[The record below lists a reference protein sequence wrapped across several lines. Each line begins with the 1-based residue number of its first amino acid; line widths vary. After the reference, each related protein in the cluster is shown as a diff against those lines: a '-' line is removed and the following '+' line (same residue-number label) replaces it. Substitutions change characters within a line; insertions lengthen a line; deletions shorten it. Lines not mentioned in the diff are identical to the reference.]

1 MLFNLVIKSKYS
13 SSNNIKLEL
22 KKSQPNYIKNNNV
35 NYESVYS
42 NLEYYFEIE
51 SDESI
56 SDIKLYI
63 NNKEE
68 KIFLS
73 ESKILFL
80 DDSNNNIVQSKKVFN
95 NYYGYVYLS
104 IEYAKNNETYRVYS
118 DWLDI
123 YIKND
128 DTSDLIKPME
138 EYIYNNSSKYLYKE
152 NSNVLDYS
160 STTKS
165 KNKNMYTKISLLE
178 KIVLIYTENLK
189 FFKNYVHYENIEKN
203 IIDDFEK
210 LNIIK
215 GDTIQFILSN
225 PQYLKQTQSITGIK
239 YNKTNLIP
247 IKTLINKNEISKN
260 IYENKIVLGF
270 LKSIYLVINDEIN
283 ILSKTRVENIK
294 DKYNGQ
300 YISSG
305 YHIHE
310 FILNSINSYLEK
322 LYALKKQFL
331 ELYLLYKK
339 VLKCDEIIINKIPK
353 PNANFIKIKHYQ
365 KIYLV
370 IKEWFENG
378 NYDFKIENMI
388 LSFNSV
394 SEIYEY
400 YVLLNINE
408 YLIQN
413 KFDLIDTL
421 KIVYTTSKNSLYIN
435 TRFENTFIF
444 KKNDIEITVFY
455 QPLVSSKKKD
465 FNHLLGLFRNN
476 NINYQ
481 GERSEYYTPDYIIKI
496 NRGIKNEYISK
507 IRENILKEEKRYN
520 KLKKVIQINFDNFN
534 IYKTEEIILKFEMMN
549 EEKIRE
555 KVNIESYHVI
565 LPNARKK
572 YYNEGIRNALVE
584 RLVIMTMEKEKE
596 LRDED

>member
-1 MLFNLVIKSKYS
+1 M
-13 SSNNIKLEL
+13 
-22 KKSQPNYIKNNNV
+22 
-35 NYESVYS
+35 
-42 NLEYYFEIE
+42 
-51 SDESI
+51 
-56 SDIKLYI
+56 
-63 NNKEE
+63 
-68 KIFLS
+68 S

-128 DTSDLIKPME
+128 DTSDLIKPMV

-283 ILSKTRVENIK
+283 ILSKTRVDNIK
-294 DKYNGQ
+294 DKYNEVVKR
-300 YISSG
+300 
-305 YHIHE
+305 HIA
-310 FILNSINSYLEK
+310 I
-322 LYALKKQFL
+322 
-331 ELYLLYKK
+331 
-339 VLKCDEIIINKIPK
+339 
-353 PNANFIKIKHYQ
+353 
-365 KIYLV
+365 
-370 IKEWFENG
+370 
-378 NYDFKIENMI
+378 
-388 LSFNSV
+388 
-394 SEIYEY
+394 
-400 YVLLNINE
+400 
-408 YLIQN
+408 
-413 KFDLIDTL
+413 
-421 KIVYTTSKNSLYIN
+421 
-435 TRFENTFIF
+435 
-444 KKNDIEITVFY
+444 
-455 QPLVSSKKKD
+455 
-465 FNHLLGLFRNN
+465 
-476 NINYQ
+476 
-481 GERSEYYTPDYIIKI
+481 
-496 NRGIKNEYISK
+496 
-507 IRENILKEEKRYN
+507 
-520 KLKKVIQINFDNFN
+520 
-534 IYKTEEIILKFEMMN
+534 EIILNMLIGKSSNLYNELYKEGYLLSQPDLEYEFGNEYSHVLIGGQSKNPQKVYEKIAEKIQEMKNNDINVREFERIKKKIYGDYAVEYNNVADIGRMFTSDYIKGINSFEYMDKFEEIDAEYAKQVLKEIFTEDKMIM
-549 EEKIRE
+549 
-555 KVNIESYHVI
+555 SVI
-565 LPNARKK
+565 KGKK
-572 YYNEGIRNALVE
+572 
-584 RLVIMTMEKEKE
+584 
-596 LRDED
+596 